1 MSHAPSSEDTLVSD
15 LYAFLEQHQLAY
27 TRFDHPA
34 VFTVEESK
42 ALSPDMEGGKTKNLF
57 LRDKKGER
65 HFLVTVEE
73 DKRVDLKRLSAVT
86 GSSKL
91 SFGSAERLKE
101 HLGLEPGAVS
111 LLGLFHDPD
120 HQVEVLIDEDLWQ
133 ERFILCH
140 PLINTSTLQLPLDS
154 LERFFQA
161 TGHPFRLIPIP
172 VLDAP

>member
-1 MSHAPSSEDTLVSD
+1 MPTAPPPPDARVSD
-15 LYAFLEQHQLAY
+15 LYAFLNAHDLAY

-42 ALSPDMEGGKTKNLF
+42 VLCPDMEGGKTKNLF

-91 SFGSAERLKE
+91 SFASPERLRE
-101 HLGLEPGAVS
+101 HLGLEPGSVS
-111 LLGLFHDPD
+111 LLGLFHDETQ
-120 HQVEVLIDEDLWQ
+120 QVEVLIDEDLWQ

-140 PLINTSTLQLPLDS
+140 PLINTSTLQLS
-154 LERFFQA
+154 REALEQFFQA
-161 TGHPFRLIPIP
+161 TGHAFRLIPIP
-172 VLDAP
+172 VLEST